1 MQLMQM
7 YDRNGVAGLEGGSKF
22 KHHIDWLPL
31 FSPQF
36 GTPRSG
42 GDPSGR
48 NWIYRHPEQQS
59 CCSGV
64 LLERIHWRG

>member
-7 YDRNGVAGLEGGSKF
+7 YDWNGVASLEGGSKS

-31 FSPQF
+31 FSLQLLDSKVRRGSVD
-36 GTPRSG
+36 GTG
-42 GDPSGR
+42 
-48 NWIYRHPEQQS
+48 YRHPEQQS

-64 LLERIHWRG
+64 ERIHWRG